1 LGKNFGKVAAARY
14 SFGLVIAD
22 ACGSRPLMDISIL
35 VGIPVGVV
43 RDMRAGKASY
53 ANREQHEL
61 LARRLKES
69 GLLSQGKFDALNGL
83 STYLS
88 ALKNTDKVKW
98 GIDEIVKFRD
108 AIPEAFK
115 SQTDFYING
124 MILKGIL
131 SAKSKMSKEDPSNT
145 ALKELTDYIKTKLP
159 EADKK
164 GF

>member
-1 LGKNFGKVAAARY
+1 MGKNFGKVAAARY

-69 GLLSQGKFDALNGL
+69 GLLSQGKFDF
-83 STYLS
+83 
-88 ALKNTDKVKW
+88 ALKQLDT
-98 GIDEIVKFRD
+98 
-108 AIPEAFK
+108 
-115 SQTDFYING
+115 INRSTNPPASRLVRCVHPAKHG
-124 MILKGIL
+124 MR
-131 SAKSKMSKEDPSNT
+131 A
-145 ALKELTDYIKTKLP
+145 
-159 EADKK
+159 
-164 GF
+164 